1 MENQLARLT
10 SARSTKN
17 SAHFENLLMTTRR
30 TPRISGYEAAATLRV
45 VNPVGASSARTSFF
59 TRRFSTISAQ
69 PNREALTTT
78 KLVLGRSGIAVRS
91 AVTGLQGVSDA
102 QIVRSSA
109 SLKVRSIARARAQFD
124 AELENDSA
132 TAADIRLLRVKSPRS
147 SEYLLRA
154 PTTVAT
160 PLRRQ
165 TSVRENAR
173 GHRNARGFIYKT
185 AHEQKK
191 LATRRA
197 AAFKNL
203 RICADTP
210 RHQTRRVLIE
220 QRRAE
225 RRNATKIFKNPRAQA
240 ALPRIA
246 TVRSPLHYRTAKTRS
261 VKLAITTPP
270 AIVSG
275 SVFLRAA
282 TRFVLKQT
290 RFRRRFARR
299 VSRKRLAYKFR
310 KVVLNHPRKKKVKKS
325 RRVHHRL
332 RQRVRLFRNNLLIK
346 REGVT
351 LLRRQGRLQ
360 NLGLSMF
367 RRRLLTRKNKASL
380 KLNLKSKFTTTAAKR
395 RQIKKKRS
403 TQLRAAEKRRSSIMF
418 LRRRRKL

>member
-45 VNPVGASSARTSFF
+45 VNPVGASSTRTSFF
-59 TRRFSTISAQ
+59 TRRFSTVSAQ
-69 PNREALTTT
+69 TNRGALTTT
-78 KLVLGRSGIAVRS
+78 KLILGRSGIAVRS
-91 AVTGLQGVSDA
+91 AVTELQGISDA

-109 SLKVRSIARARAQFD
+109 NLKSRSIARARAQFD

-154 PTTVAT
+154 PTAVAT

-165 TSVRENAR
+165 THERENVR

-185 AHEQKK
+185 TNEQKK

-203 RICADTP
+203 RICAVAP
-210 RHQTRRVLIE
+210 RHQTRRVLTE

-225 RRNATKIFKNPRAQA
+225 RRNVTEIFKNTHAQA
-240 ALPRIA
+240 ALTRIA
-246 TVRSPLHYRTAKTRS
+246 TVRSLLHYRTAKTRS
-261 VKLAITTPP
+261 VKLAITTP
-270 AIVSG
+270 ASVISS

-282 TRFVLKQT
+282 PRFVLKQT
-290 RFRRRFARR
+290 RFRRRFVRR
-299 VSRKRLAYKFR
+299 VSQKRLAYKFR
-310 KVVLNHPRKKKVKKS
+310 KVVLNRPRKKKVKKT
-325 RRVHHRL
+325 RRAHQRL
-332 RQRVRLFRNNLLIK
+332 RQRVRLFRNSLLIK

-360 NLGLSMF
+360 SLGLSLF

-380 KLNLKSKFTTTAAKR
+380 KTNLKSKFTTTAAKR
-395 RQIKKKRS
+395 RQIKK
-403 TQLRAAEKRRSSIMF
+403 TQSIHLRAAEKRRSSIMF